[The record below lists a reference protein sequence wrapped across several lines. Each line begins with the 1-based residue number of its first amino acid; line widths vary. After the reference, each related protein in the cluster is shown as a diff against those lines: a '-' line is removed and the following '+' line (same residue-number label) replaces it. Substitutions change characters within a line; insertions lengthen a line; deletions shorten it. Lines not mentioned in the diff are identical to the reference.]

1 MRRRPRIL
9 CLGGAVID
17 RKLQAFQLIR
27 PGTSNPARG
36 TLGFGGVARNVA
48 ENLARLGAEVRFAS
62 CVGDDPAGSA
72 LVDHLAALGV
82 DVGSVRTVKGAA
94 TAEYIAL
101 LQPDGSLHVAAADMA
116 ILDRIYGPLVDEAM
130 ASARHADWL
139 FADCNA
145 PAEVLAS
152 LAGQA
157 RESGIRLALDVISVP
172 KAMRLPL
179 DLTGVACLFLN
190 RDEATALLGG
200 QGDAKAASGE
210 PAALAAALRARGAAT
225 VVLTLGADGCMAD
238 DGAGPV
244 HVVAAPTAVV
254 DVTGAGDAM
263 IAATLLAL
271 GHGLPLAGA
280 VHFGTII
287 AARTVASPL
296 SVDDTLSPALVDAF
310 LSGETSG
317 PPLLPSA
324 EGPRP

>member
-1 MRRRPRIL
+1 MRQRPCIL

-17 RKLQAFQLIR
+17 RKLQALQPFR
-27 PGTSNPARG
+27 PGTSNPARA

-48 ENLARLGAEVRFAS
+48 ENLARLGAKVSFAS

-82 DVGSVRTVKGAA
+82 DVGSVRTVRGAA

-130 ASARHADWL
+130 AAAHHADWL

-152 LAGQA
+152 LAAQA
-157 RESGIRLALDVISVP
+157 RDSGIRLALDVISVP
-172 KAMRLPL
+172 KAMRLPS
-179 DLTGVACLFLN
+179 DLTGVGCLFLN
-190 RDEATALLGG
+190 RDEAAALLGSRE
-200 QGDAKAASGE
+200 DA
-210 PAALAAALRARGAAT
+210 PATMAAALRARGAAA
-225 VVLTLGADGCMAD
+225 VVLTLGAEGCLAD
-238 DGAGPV
+238 DGAGQI
-244 HVVAAPTAVV
+244 HVPAVSATVA

-271 GHGLPLAGA
+271 GHGQPLAEA

-296 SVDDTLSPALVDAF
+296 SVDDTLSPALVEAF
-310 LSGETSG
+310 LAGEVSGRTLSRFSESQ
-317 PPLLPSA
+317 
-324 EGPRP
+324 RP